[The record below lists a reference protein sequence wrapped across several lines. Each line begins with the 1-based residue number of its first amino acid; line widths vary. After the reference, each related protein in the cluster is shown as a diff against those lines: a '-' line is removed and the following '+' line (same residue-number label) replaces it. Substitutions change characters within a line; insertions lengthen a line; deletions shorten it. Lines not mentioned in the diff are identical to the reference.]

1 MNCQG
6 YIWVN
11 ESNKQTY
18 MGIKCFE
25 RKLSLVK
32 NNIHHCVR
40 YLVYWKMEVI
50 FQNIYT
56 RSCTWYH
63 FQNRY
68 LNFFKGRIDL
78 PPQLICYGLTDESS
92 VYYWLNFFVF
102 ILFWW
107 NVVKL
112 YYTFAVLHFH
122 EVSSSFEKQKSFFN
136 SLSTHF
142 R

>member
-1 MNCQG
+1 MVLSCWLTIKLP
-6 YIWVN
+6 YMICKARKCP
-11 ESNKQTY
+11 SRLNKQW
-18 MGIKCFE
+18 
-25 RKLSLVK
+25 
-32 NNIHHCVR
+32 R
-40 YLVYWKMEVI
+40 YLLNSYVWMK
-50 FQNIYT
+50 FDIYNPSQSP
-56 RSCTWYH
+56 RYH

-122 EVSSSFEKQKSFFN
+122 EVSSCFEKQKSFFN
-136 SLSTHF
+136 SLSTYF